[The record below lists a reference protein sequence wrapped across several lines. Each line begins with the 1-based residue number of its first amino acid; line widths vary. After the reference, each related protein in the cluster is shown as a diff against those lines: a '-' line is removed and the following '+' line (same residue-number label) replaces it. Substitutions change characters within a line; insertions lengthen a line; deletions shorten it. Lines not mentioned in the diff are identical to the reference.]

1 MLASDFA
8 VYLQGCVTPNWA
20 APEVLASII
29 SVRART
35 GEDPVVRFSF
45 RSSANS
51 GDAPPA
57 SATPGGAVKPQDSPL
72 SFKDGLGAPFFSPNA
87 TTGDAPRS
95 SAVSVTLADAP
106 VVGTALDGAMNEGM
120 LPPSAMDAAATL
132 IPGQTS
138 TVPSAHAPPHNS
150 STPTSARSATSSSSS
165 MRAASRPY
173 LDPYSTAADVYSL
186 GIVLWELFSCQVPF
200 EDASFMEL
208 VKRVGRDGEAPPLPP
223 NCPPKYAALL
233 RACWRRDPQQR
244 PSALR
249 VVDTLRAIQG
259 DLESANAQDSQ
270 V

>member
-1 MLASDFA
+1 MLA
-8 VYLQGCVTPNWA
+8 T
-20 APEVLASII
+20 II

-35 GEDPVVRFSF
+35 GEDAFVRFSF
-45 RSSANS
+45 RNSVNS

-57 SATPGGAVKPQDSPL
+57 SATPGGVEKPQESPL

-87 TTGDAPRS
+87 TTGDEPS
-95 SAVSVTLADAP
+95 NSAVSVPVADAL
-106 VVGTALDGAMNEGM
+106 VAGTGLEDGAMNDGM
-120 LPPSAMDAAATL
+120 LPPPAMDIATQ
-132 IPGQTS
+132 IPNQAS
-138 TVPSAHAPPHNS
+138 TAPSEHAPPHNS

-173 LDPYSTAADVYSL
+173 QDPYSTAADVYSL

-259 DLESANAQDSQ
+259 DLESVIAQDSQ